1 MTDGTA
7 SKISINIKIGKVG
20 VNRQQRSNAFRTKL
34 NSSSSIDSECLLC
47 GFNAAI
53 IFNINSH
60 IRKERNNVA
69 FLFNRHRAEKFL
81 IASSVH
87 SITVSLNEGFFK
99 SFCSYRILL
108 YDFIQ

>member
-53 IFNINSH
+53 IFNIDSY
-60 IRKERNNVA
+60 IREERDNVA
-69 FLFNRHRAEKFL
+69 LLFNRHRAEKFL
-81 IASSVH
+81 IARSIH
-87 SITVSLNEGFFK
+87 SITISLDKSFFE
-99 SFCSYRILL
+99 SFCSFWNLL
-108 YDFIQ
+108 CNFI